1 MSMKGGSG
9 MRVLHTGDWH
19 FGRSLEGRSRLPEQE
34 AFVDELVAIAE
45 EEAVDLVLVAGD
57 VYDSVNPPAAAEQ
70 LYFEALTRL
79 SDGGRRAVAV
89 IAGNHD
95 HPERIAASA
104 PLAVRSGIHLAGLP
118 AAEPLV
124 IGVPRTGETAVIA
137 ALPYPS
143 ESRLNELLA
152 AEADEQALRGAYSER
167 VGRLMAELASAFRP
181 DAVNLAMSHLYV
193 LGGVESDSERPIQVG
208 GAYTVDPSALP
219 AEAQYTALGHLHR
232 PQRAAGRETVRYCG
246 SPLAYSF
253 SEAGQAKSV
262 VLFEAVPG
270 RPVEPQEVL
279 LSSGRPLVRWT
290 AAGGLAE
297 VWRWLDEGRDPRAWI
312 DLEIHTADVIAPEEI
327 ARLRKAHDGIVH
339 IRPVFPEEAGRGGTE
354 AARRDQ
360 LPVDELF
367 RRFYAQKT
375 GGAEPDEALIRLFLE
390 LLAEQDVGDAAAG
403 RAESAVQTAAADD
416 GGDVG

>member
-1 MSMKGGSG
+1 

-34 AFVDELVAIAE
+34 AFVDELARIAE

-70 LYFEALTRL
+70 LYYEALTRL
-79 SDGGRRAVAV
+79 ADGGRRAVAV

-104 PLAVRSGIHLAGLP
+104 PLAVRSGIRLVGLP
-118 AAEPLV
+118 EARPLG
-124 IGVPRTGETAVIA
+124 IGIPRTGETAVIA

-152 AEADEQALRGAYSER
+152 AEADERLLRAAYSER
-167 VGRLMAELASAFRP
+167 IGRLMAELASAFRP

-208 GAYTVDPSALP
+208 GAYTVDPDALP

-232 PQRAAGRETVRYCG
+232 PQRVAGRETVRYSG

-270 RPVEPQEVL
+270 RPVEPREVL
-279 LSSGRPLVRWT
+279 LSAGRPLVRWIAT
-290 AAGGLAE
+290 GGLAE

-312 DLEIHTADVIAPEEI
+312 DLEIHVTDLIAPDEI
-327 ARLRKAHDGIVH
+327 ARLRKAHDGILH
-339 IRPVFPEEAGRGGTE
+339 IRPVFPADREREDGGA
-354 AARRDQ
+354 AARDG

-375 GGAEPDEALIRLFLE
+375 GGAEPDEATMRLFLE
-390 LLAEQDVGDAAAG
+390 LVSGEAEDFGLRPDADEA
-403 RAESAVQTAAADD
+403 AAAD
-416 GGDVG
+416 GGDEGA

>member
-1 MSMKGGSG
+1 

-34 AFVDELVAIAE
+34 AFVDELARIAE

-70 LYFEALTRL
+70 LYYEALTRL
-79 SDGGRRAVAV
+79 ADGGRRAVAV

-104 PLAVRSGIHLAGLP
+104 PLAVRSGIRLVGLP
-118 AAEPLV
+118 EARPLV
-124 IGVPRTGETAVIA
+124 IGIPRTGETAVIA

-152 AEADEQALRGAYSER
+152 AEADERLLRAAYSER
-167 VGRLMAELASAFRP
+167 IGRLMAELASAFRP

-208 GAYTVDPSALP
+208 GAYTVDPDALP

-232 PQRAAGRETVRYCG
+232 PQRVAGRETVRYSG

-270 RPVEPQEVL
+270 RPVEPREVL
-279 LSSGRPLVRWT
+279 LSAGRPLVRWIAT
-290 AAGGLAE
+290 GGLAE

-312 DLEIHTADVIAPEEI
+312 DLEIHVTDLIAPDEI
-327 ARLRKAHDGIVH
+327 ARLRKAHDGILH
-339 IRPVFPEEAGRGGTE
+339 IRPVFPADREREDGGA
-354 AARRDQ
+354 AARDG

-375 GGAEPDEALIRLFLE
+375 GGAEPDEATMRLFLE
-390 LLAEQDVGDAAAG
+390 LVSGEAEDFGLRPDADEA
-403 RAESAVQTAAADD
+403 AAAD
-416 GGDVG
+416 GGDEGA

>member
-1 MSMKGGSG
+1 

-19 FGRSLEGRSRLPEQE
+19 FGRTLEGRSRLPEQE
-34 AFVDELVAIAE
+34 AFVDELVWIAE
-45 EEAVDLVLVAGD
+45 EEGVDLVLVAGD

-79 SDGGRRAVAV
+79 ADGGRRAVAV

-95 HPERIAASA
+95 QPERIAASA
-104 PLAVRSGIHLAGLP
+104 PLASRSGIHLVGLP
-118 AAEPLV
+118 TARPLA
-124 IGVPRTGETAVIA
+124 IGIPRTGETAVIA

-152 AEADEQALRGAYSER
+152 AEADEELLRAAYSER
-167 VGRLMAELASAFRP
+167 VGRLMAEMASAFRP

-208 GAYTVDPSALP
+208 GAYTVDPAALP

-270 RPVEPQEVL
+270 RPVEPREVL

-297 VWRWLDEGRDPRAWI
+297 VWSWLDEGRDARAWI
-312 DLEIHTADVIAPEEI
+312 DLEIHTSDLIPPEEI
-327 ARLRKAHDGIVH
+327 ARLRKAHDGILG
-339 IRPVFPEEAGRGGTE
+339 IRPIFPDSEGRGGSDPT
-354 AARRDQ
+354 RREQ
-360 LPVDELF
+360 LPADELF
-367 RRFYAQKT
+367 RRFYALKT
-375 GGAEPDEALIRLFLE
+375 GGAEPDEATMRLFLE
-390 LLAEQDVGDAAAG
+390 LLAEPIDGGESGPAGSRTASGGHAAAG
-403 RAESAVQTAAADD
+403 GEGGAA
-416 GGDVG
+416 G